1 MIGLG
6 ALVGRNSRG
15 VAACLLGLAVAVG
28 RSAEASA
35 ARASNDLTYQVLL
48 DRYVKVASSPGAPVE
63 TRVDYM
69 PLVGFGGFNYDSL
82 DSASS
87 FAERLKQ
94 SVHEQLLAAVP
105 SRLNEGARLAWAINA
120 YNFLVIE
127 QVANSAVHS
136 DITSVG
142 LPASVRD
149 IKGFFETPVAK
160 VEGANYSLD
169 QFERRFVFGNGL
181 GRPGARPVGPDPRAH
196 FALVCAAKG
205 CPPLLPRAYT
215 ADSLDLQ
222 LDYAVR
228 NALRSPAHLRW
239 NARDGTVEASAI
251 FEWYARDF
259 GGTRQAFAFLKRY
272 APERVR
278 RVIEERH
285 VKAISRTIPWDWRL
299 NHSADEEPRHSK
311 AR

>member
-1 MIGLG
+1 L
-6 ALVGRNSRG
+6 SF
-15 VAACLLGLAVAVG
+15 AVATDTLFVRG
-28 RSAEASA
+28 RA
-35 ARASNDLTYQVLL
+35 DFDYQQLL
-48 DRYVKVASSPGAPVE
+48 DRVVKVTSARGAPLE
-63 TRVDYM
+63 TRVDYDRLVIAE
-69 PLVGFGGFNYDSL
+69 PL
-82 DSASS
+82 
-87 FAERLKQ
+87 RK
-94 SVHEQLLAAVP
+94 SVRHHLLAAVP
-105 SRLNEGARLAWAINA
+105 SRMDERTRLAWAINT
-120 YNFLVIE
+120 YNFLVMDE
-127 QVANSAVHS
+127 VAASAPVEAMHPY
-136 DITSVG
+136 
-142 LPASVRD
+142 LPASARD
-149 IKGFFETPVAK
+149 IKGFFDRPVVE
-160 VEGANYSLD
+160 VEGVKYSLD
-169 QFERRFVFGNGL
+169 GFERRFVFAEGAG
-181 GRPGARPVGPDPRAH
+181 GPGGARMVLDPRAH

-251 FEWYARDF
+251 FEWYTRDF

-272 APERVR
+272 APERVH